1 LRKMLINKLS
11 NQVMSLMNK
20 QGFVMVCSLDAQGKI
35 HCSAKGIAG
44 IEKTKVFLIDL
55 YKARTYDNLC
65 KNPTV
70 TISFVDEHRFA
81 GYALQGKAK
90 IVERGNIKKSIIAEW
105 EEKVLQRISHR
116 VVHNLKQGKPGA
128 HHPEAVF
135 PHPKYLIE
143 IDIEKIIDLA
153 PSVIK

>member
-1 LRKMLINKLS
+1 MKVVLS
-11 NQVMSLMNK
+11 NSIISLMKK
-20 QGFVMVCSLDAQGKI
+20 QGFVMVSSLDSKGKI

-44 IEKTKVFLIDL
+44 IDPKKVFLIDL
-55 YKARTYDNLC
+55 YKARTYTNLSN
-65 KNPTV
+65 NPIV

-90 IVERGNIKKSIIAEW
+90 IVEKEKIKESLIAEW
-105 EEKVLQRISHR
+105 EDKVLQRISQR
-116 VVHNLKQGKPGA
+116 VVRNLHQGKKGE
-128 HHPEAVF
+128 HHPEASF

-153 PSVIK
+153 PAVKK